1 MNYPFATIIAVLAM
15 SIAHSASALLFSPV
29 LLRVNNPWG
38 TGSTA
43 AAAQRND
50 SSSAPLSKIGPA
62 KASSTIPP
70 MASVDDFGHDEDLM
84 RYKHELLGYVYDK
97 SLNRGFDGGQGQ

>member
-1 MNYPFATIIAVLAM
+1 MTLQVANDDRALGLCSTLLA
-15 SIAHSASALLFSPV
+15 AALASEQSMGHWQY
-29 LLRVNNPWG
+29 N
-38 TGSTA
+38 TA

-50 SSSAPLSKIGPA
+50 ISSAPRSKIRPS

-84 RYKHELLGYVYDK
+84 RCKHELLGYVYDK